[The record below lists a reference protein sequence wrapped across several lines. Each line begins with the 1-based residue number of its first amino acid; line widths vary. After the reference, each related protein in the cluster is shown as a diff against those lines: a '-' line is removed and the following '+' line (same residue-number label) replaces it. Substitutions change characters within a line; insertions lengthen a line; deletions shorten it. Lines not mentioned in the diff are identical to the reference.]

1 MEYRFCHLHN
11 FPLFG
16 QVCYKSIVVCL
27 NSFGLRNQYYLPFTD
42 VPLFISSI
50 ATKNVNELIGQ
61 HWQQQLVEEFSA
73 FQDFAFQLG

>member
-1 MEYRFCHLHN
+1 
-11 FPLFG
+11 
-16 QVCYKSIVVCL
+16 
-27 NSFGLRNQYYLPFTD
+27 LPFTD